1 MPGVVRSTRRR
12 REILSAYAFLLPS
25 LIGISVF
32 LAVPIVTVVWLSF
45 QKWDLIGPA
54 EFIGLDNFRA
64 VLTDG
69 RFLHS
74 LIVTTLFVAA
84 ALPLQTVL
92 GLGLGMFL
100 ERRVPGSA
108 VFRVVLLLPWV
119 AAPLALGIVWK
130 WIFAPTDGLLN
141 AIVGQRIE
149 WLATPSLVLP
159 AIVVVSVWTNI
170 GYVSLFFA
178 AGLRAIPSD
187 VVDASRIDGAGRWHR
202 FRYISLPLL
211 RPTMFFVLVTG
222 LISSFQVF
230 DTAYALAPNGGPE
243 RAGDVVTGRIYYEA
257 FQSFQFGRAAV
268 MALVLFVILV
278 VFTFLQQRYFRSRTT
293 YEVA

>member
-278 VFTFLQQRYFRSRTT
+278 VFTLLQQRYFRSRTT